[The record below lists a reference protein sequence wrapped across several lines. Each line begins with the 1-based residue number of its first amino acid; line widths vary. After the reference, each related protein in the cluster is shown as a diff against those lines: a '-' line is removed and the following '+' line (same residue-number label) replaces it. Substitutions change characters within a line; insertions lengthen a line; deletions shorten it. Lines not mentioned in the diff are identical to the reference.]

1 MRVPLVDL
9 AGQEATVAADAIARI
24 ATVARRGKFVLGP
37 PVEQFERW
45 LADFCGTSEAVGV
58 ASGTDAIELS
68 LRALGVG
75 PGDAVITPA
84 FSFVA
89 AAEAIAATGARP
101 LFCDIDAETMNANV
115 LTTADAL
122 RRGRRA
128 GLRVRA
134 LVPVHLFGRCTPH
147 ALQSFAREEGLT
159 LVEDSAQ
166 ALGARDD
173 AGVPAGGAGDAGTL
187 SFFPTKVLGAWGDGG
202 AIVTSRAEVAAR
214 VRRLRAHGAVE
225 PYVHAETGR
234 NSRLDAVQ
242 AAILLSKTAH
252 LARWSEARARIAERY
267 RTDLGGLP
275 LILPPPVERPGV
287 HAWHAFVIQTAQR
300 DDLARHLAAR
310 DIETRAYYPVPLHR
324 QPCFSSLD
332 EPSMPVAEAACRTAL
347 AVPMFVTLSPDQQA
361 IVIDEIKRFFEGR
374 RSSS

>member
-9 AGQEATVAADAIARI
+9 AAQEATVADDAIARI
-24 ATVARRGKFVLGP
+24 LAVARAGKFVLGA

-45 LADFCGTSEAVGV
+45 LADFCGASEAVGV

-68 LRALGVG
+68 LRALDVG

-115 LTTADAL
+115 LTAANAL

-134 LVPVHLFGRCTPH
+134 LVPVHLFGRCAPH
-147 ALQSFAREEGLT
+147 ALRAFALEEGLA
-159 LVEDSAQ
+159 LVEDCAQ

-173 AGVPAGGAGDAGTL
+173 AGIPAGGAGDAGTL
-187 SFFPTKVLGAWGDGG
+187 SFFPTKALGAWGDGG
-202 AIVTSRAEVAAR
+202 AVVTSRVEVAAR

-225 PYVHAETGR
+225 PYVHGETGR
-234 NSRLDAVQ
+234 NSRLDTVQ

-252 LARWSEARARIAERY
+252 LAHWSEARARIAERY
-267 RTDLGGLP
+267 RTDLAGLP
-275 LILPPPVERPGV
+275 IGLPAPVDHPAV
-287 HAWHAFVIQTAQR
+287 HAWHAFVIRAAQR

-310 DIETRAYYPVPLHR
+310 GIETRAYYPVPLHR
-324 QPCFSSLD
+324 QPCFSFLD
-332 EPSMPVAEAACRTAL
+332 EPSLPVAEEACRSAL
-347 AVPMFVTLSPDQQA
+347 ALPMFVTLSPEQQA
-361 IVIDEIKRFFEGR
+361 TVIDEIRRFFTDLGR
-374 RSSS
+374 S